1 MPRICECC
9 GEEVATQEELE
20 DQARGITEPDKPK
33 AKPKKGLTLKERP
46 HDWDGE

>member
-20 DQARGITEPDKPK
+20 AQAKGIELEKPK
-33 AKPKKGLTLKERP
+33 PKKKGLTLKERP
-46 HDWDGE
+46 AWDEE